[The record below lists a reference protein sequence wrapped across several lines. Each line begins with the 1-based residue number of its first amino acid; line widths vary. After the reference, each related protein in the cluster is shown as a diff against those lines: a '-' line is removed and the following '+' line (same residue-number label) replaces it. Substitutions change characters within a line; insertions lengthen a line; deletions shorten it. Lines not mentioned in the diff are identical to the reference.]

1 MVQPSRILVVDDEQS
16 LREFLEIFLRKAGH
30 DVHVADGGGAAV
42 ALIEAGEEFD
52 LVLTDLKMPDVDGMG
67 VLDTVKSSFPDTQVL
82 IMTAYASAETAI
94 DAMKRGAYDYVQ
106 KPFNVDEIAVVVEKG
121 VEQRRLLVE
130 NRELRAQVRRQ
141 HSYHNLIGRSPRMQ
155 QVFDLISRVAETRTS
170 VLITGESGTG
180 KSLIARALHSASE
193 RKDSPLVTVNC
204 GAIPEHLLESELFGH
219 VKGAF
224 TGAYADKL
232 GMFAAA
238 DQGTIF
244 LDEIGDV
251 PMHLQVKLLRVLQ
264 ERLVR
269 PVGSH
274 EERAVNVRVIAA
286 TNQDLEGGI
295 RSGSFRE
302 DLYYRLNVIHIEVPS
317 LRERRSDI
325 APIAQSFLKRFAEE
339 MGKDIKDFEPTTME
353 VILAYDY
360 PGNVRELENVIE
372 RAVTF
377 ETQPLVT
384 RTSLPPALLGVAR
397 SVDGASAQLELPA
410 DGLDL
415 EAALGDLERDLLGQ
429 ALEHTQGN
437 RTEAARL
444 LRISFRSIRYKLEKY
459 GIGADPKDES

>member
-1 MVQPSRILVVDDEQS
+1 MAQPYRILVVDDEQS
-16 LREFLEIFLRKAGH
+16 LREFLEIFLRKGGH
-30 DVHVADGGGAAV
+30 DVHVAEGGGAAV

-52 LVLTDLKMPDVDGMG
+52 LVLTDLKMPHVDGME
-67 VLDTVKSSFPDTQVL
+67 VLDVVKSSFPDTQVL

-106 KPFNVDEIAVVVEKG
+106 KPFNVDEISVVVAKG
-121 VEQRRLLVE
+121 LEQRRLLVE

-141 HSYHNLIGRSPRMQ
+141 HSYHNIIGRSARMQ

-224 TGAYADKL
+224 TGAYTDKL
-232 GMFAAA
+232 GMFTAA

-295 RSGSFRE
+295 RRGSFRE

-325 APIAQSFLKRFAEE
+325 APIAHTFLKRFSEE
-339 MGKDIKDFEPTTME
+339 MGKDIKDFEPTAME

-384 RTSLPPALLGVAR
+384 RTSLPPALLGIAR
-397 SVDGASAQLELPA
+397 AGDGASAHLDLP
-410 DGLDL
+410 DEGLDL
-415 EAALGDLERDLLGQ
+415 EGALEDLERDLLTQ
-429 ALEHTQGN
+429 SLEHTDGN

-444 LRISFRSIRYKLEKY
+444 LRISFRSIRYKLDKY

>member
-121 VEQRRLLVE
+121 LEQRRLLVE

-444 LRISFRSIRYKLEKY
+444 LRISFRSIRYKLEKH

>member
-1 MVQPSRILVVDDEQS
+1 MSQPSRILVVDDEQS
-16 LREFLEIFLRKAGH
+16 LREFLEIFLRKGGH
-30 DVHVADGGGAAV
+30 DVHVADGGVAAV

-52 LVLTDLKMPDVDGMG
+52 LVLTDLKMPEVDGMG
-67 VLDTVKSSFPDTQVL
+67 VLDTVKGSFPDTQVL
-82 IMTAYASAETAI
+82 MMTAYASAETAI
-94 DAMKRGAYDYVQ
+94 EAMKRGAYDYVQ
-106 KPFNVDEIAVVVEKG
+106 KPFNVDEIAVVVAKG
-121 VEQRRLLVE
+121 LEQRRLLVE

-141 HSYHNLIGRSPRMQ
+141 HSYHNIIGRSPRMQ

-193 RKDSPLVTVNC
+193 RKESPLVTVNC

-264 ERLVR
+264 ERVVR

-274 EERAVNVRVIAA
+274 EERAVDVRVIAA
-286 TNQDLEGGI
+286 TNQDLERAI
-295 RSGSFRE
+295 REGAFRE

-325 APIAQSFLKRFAEE
+325 APIAQNFLKRFSEE
-339 MGKDIKDFEPTTME
+339 MGKDIKDFEPPAME
-353 VILAYDY
+353 AILAYDY

-397 SVDGASAQLELPA
+397 SAEGVSAHLELP
-410 DGLDL
+410 DEGLDL
-415 EAALGDLERDLLGQ
+415 EGALEDLERDLLNQ
-429 ALEHTQGN
+429 ALQHTDGN

-444 LRISFRSIRYKLEKY
+444 LRISFRSIRYKLDKY
-459 GIGADPKDES
+459 GIGVDAKDEV

>member
-1 MVQPSRILVVDDEQS
+1 MAQSSRILVVDDEQS
-16 LREFLEIFLRKAGH
+16 LREFLEIFLRKGGH
-30 DVHVADGGGAAV
+30 DVHVADGGVAAV
-42 ALIEAGEEFD
+42 ELIGAGEEFD

-67 VLDTVKSSFPDTQVL
+67 VLDAVKSAFPDTQVL

-94 DAMKRGAYDYVQ
+94 EAMKRGAYDYVQ
-106 KPFNVDEIAVVVEKG
+106 KPFNVDEIAVVVGKG
-121 VEQRRLLVE
+121 LEQRRLLVE

-141 HSYHNLIGRSPRMQ
+141 HSYHNIIGRSPRMQ

-193 RKDSPLVTVNC
+193 RKESPLVTVNC

-219 VKGAF
+219 MKGAF

-232 GMFAAA
+232 GMFTAA

-286 TNQDLEGGI
+286 TNQDLEGAI
-295 RSGSFRE
+295 RDGAFRE

-325 APIAQSFLKRFAEE
+325 APIAQSFLKRFSEE
-339 MGKDIKDFEPTTME
+339 MGKDIKDFEPPAME
-353 VILAYDY
+353 AILAYDY

-397 SVDGASAQLELPA
+397 SSDSVSAHLELPEE
-410 DGLDL
+410 GLDL
-415 EAALGDLERDLLGQ
+415 ESALEDLERDLLSQ
-429 ALEHTQGN
+429 ALEHTDGN

-444 LRISFRSIRYKLEKY
+444 LKISFRSIRYKLDKY
-459 GIGADPKDES
+459 EIGADQKDED

>member
-1 MVQPSRILVVDDEQS
+1 
-16 LREFLEIFLRKAGH
+16 
-30 DVHVADGGGAAV
+30 
-42 ALIEAGEEFD
+42 
-52 LVLTDLKMPDVDGMG
+52 
-67 VLDTVKSSFPDTQVL
+67 
-82 IMTAYASAETAI
+82 
-94 DAMKRGAYDYVQ
+94 
-106 KPFNVDEIAVVVEKG
+106 
-121 VEQRRLLVE
+121 
-130 NRELRAQVRRQ
+130 
-141 HSYHNLIGRSPRMQ
+141 
-155 QVFDLISRVAETRTS
+155 
-170 VLITGESGTG
+170 
-180 KSLIARALHSASE
+180 
-193 RKDSPLVTVNC
+193 LVTVNC

-224 TGAYADKL
+224 TGAYTDKL
-232 GMFAAA
+232 GMFTAA

-295 RSGSFRE
+295 RRGSFRE

-325 APIAQSFLKRFAEE
+325 APIAHTFLKRFSEE
-339 MGKDIKDFEPTTME
+339 MGKDIKDFEPTAME

-384 RTSLPPALLGVAR
+384 RTSLPPALLGIAR
-397 SVDGASAQLELPA
+397 AGDGASAHLDLP
-410 DGLDL
+410 DEGLDL
-415 EAALGDLERDLLGQ
+415 EGALEDLERDLLTQ
-429 ALEHTQGN
+429 SLEHTDGN

-444 LRISFRSIRYKLEKY
+444 LRISFRSIRYKLDKY